1 MHLNHLNLPVAD
13 VAAARSFFTD
23 AFGFSVTRDGG
34 DAMTVLDDGHGTT
47 LVLMDV
53 ERMTPA
59 VGGEPPVYPAG
70 FHVGFI
76 LDSRAEVDA
85 AHARLAAAGYPP
97 GHEPRRQHGSYGF
110 YLTALDGIL
119 FEIAMPSSSAKP

>member
-13 VAAARSFFTD
+13 VATARAFFTD
-23 AFGFSVTRDGG
+23 LLGFTVTRDGG
-34 DAMTVLDDGHGTT
+34 AAMAVLDDGHGTT

-53 ERMTPA
+53 ARVNPA
-59 VGGEPPVYPAG
+59 SASEPPVYPPG

-76 LDSRAEVDA
+76 LESRAEVDA
-85 AHARLAAAGYPP
+85 MHARLVAAGYPP

-110 YLTALDGIL
+110 YVTALGGIL
-119 FEIAMPSSSAKP
+119 FEFTASAS

>member
-13 VAAARSFFTD
+13 VAAARSFFTNVLD
-23 AFGFSVTRDGG
+23 FTVTRDGG
-34 DAMTVLDDGHGTT
+34 AAMAVLDDGHGTT

-53 ERMTPA
+53 ARLNPA
-59 VGGEPPVYPAG
+59 YASEPPVYPPG

-76 LDSRAEVDA
+76 VDSRAEVDA
-85 AHARLAAAGYPP
+85 MHARLAATGFPP

-110 YLTALDGIL
+110 YVTALGGIL
-119 FEIAMPSSSAKP
+119 FEITTGGAQGSD